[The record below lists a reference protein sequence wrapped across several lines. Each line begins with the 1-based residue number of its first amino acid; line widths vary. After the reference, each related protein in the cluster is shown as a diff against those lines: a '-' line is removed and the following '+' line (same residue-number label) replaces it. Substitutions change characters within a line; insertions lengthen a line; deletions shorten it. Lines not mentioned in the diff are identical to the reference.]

1 MIIDSH
7 VHIGTIMNFNMTEE
21 QVIYSMQKYGI
32 SFSLVSN
39 IECAEN
45 DHNMKPIPE
54 DLQKPQTLVLENT
67 LRFASAHTEQIGVLA
82 WLKIRT
88 EQPDN
93 SFHNLIA
100 EYRHMIYGF
109 KLHPFHSQTA
119 PDDDKL
125 EAYYRIAAEYEL
137 PIVSH
142 TGGCDEASSR
152 RLYNAAKKHPELNF
166 VMVHMDLGTDN
177 KTALEI
183 LGTLPNIYGDTT
195 WVPVFTTVEAVRRY
209 GSEKMLFGSDNP
221 VDGED
226 TYLHDRK
233 GNRSLYQQYF
243 NEFQTMISQEDYDNI
258 MYKNAIRLFGITTPK
273 KAEN

>member
-1 MIIDSH
+1 MIVDSH

-21 QVIYSMQKYGI
+21 QVLYSMQKYGI